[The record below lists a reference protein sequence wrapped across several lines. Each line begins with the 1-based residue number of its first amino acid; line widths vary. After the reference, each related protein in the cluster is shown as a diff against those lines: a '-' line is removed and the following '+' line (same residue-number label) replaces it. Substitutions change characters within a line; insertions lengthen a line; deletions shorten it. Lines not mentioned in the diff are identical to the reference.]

1 MSWTRR
7 ATTLVAGLLAGLVA
21 ASAMLL
27 VMAAGRTWL
36 GVSPLP
42 ESIPDR
48 IAPTLTI
55 SEFFELFG
63 RYGGYNGLKKFGI
76 TSGIQGIVGV
86 GALVG
91 VIYPLIVESRRSRS
105 WGSWRWDVSR
115 LGMLAI
121 GGLTLV
127 MWVGTLIFLSPVLH
141 TNFRG
146 LPPTQARLV
155 NIVGLLVTYAVFSL
169 TLILVYRFIA
179 PRAVEQTNHESVSPA
194 AGPATGVQSPAYVPV
209 GQPGTRRAI
218 MSIGLGALL
227 ALPTY
232 GLVRRLYDRATFAYD
247 GTVYNGPGVEPL
259 VPTEKFYSVTKNVVD
274 PNVARS
280 VWGLEISGLVDRKQT
295 WSFDELSALP
305 AIEQETTLM
314 CISNRI
320 GSGLASNAVWT
331 GVPLA
336 DLLNASGVREGAVEV
351 MLYGA
356 DGFTD
361 TFSIEKALD
370 PTTLVVYQMNGE
382 PLPQRHGYPVRIIV
396 PGLFGEKNVKWV
408 TSVEVLDHDGKG
420 FYEQQGWGP
429 NFVVPTRSDFFAPR
443 WRRSSGKDS
452 FSDPMRVNQVVTL
465 RGRAFAGDRGI
476 SQVEVSVD
484 GGETWDAATIDYPG
498 TRLTWIFW
506 SYEWTPA
513 APGDYVLVCRSTD
526 MEGGVQTSEVR
537 GTAPQG
543 ATGLHKVNAH
553 VE

>member
-1 MSWTRR
+1 
-7 ATTLVAGLLAGLVA
+7 
-21 ASAMLL
+21 ML
-27 VMAAGRTWL
+27 
-36 GVSPLP
+36 
-42 ESIPDR
+42 
-48 IAPTLTI
+48 
-55 SEFFELFG
+55 
-63 RYGGYNGLKKFGI
+63 
-76 TSGIQGIVGV
+76 
-86 GALVG
+86 
-91 VIYPLIVESRRSRS
+91 
-105 WGSWRWDVSR
+105 
-115 LGMLAI
+115 
-121 GGLTLV
+121 
-127 MWVGTLIFLSPVLH
+127 
-141 TNFRG
+141 
-146 LPPTQARLV
+146 
-155 NIVGLLVTYAVFSL
+155 
-169 TLILVYRFIA
+169 
-179 PRAVEQTNHESVSPA
+179 
-194 AGPATGVQSPAYVPV
+194 
-209 GQPGTRRAI
+209 
-218 MSIGLGALL
+218 SIGLGALL

-232 GLVRRLYDRATFAYD
+232 ALVRRLYDRATFAYD

-274 PNVARS
+274 PNVTTS
-280 VWGLEISGLVDRKQT
+280 VWGLEISGLVDRKLT
-295 WSFDELSALP
+295 WDFDELAALP

-320 GSGLASNAVWT
+320 GSGLASNAIWT

-408 TSVEVLDHDGKG
+408 TGIEVLDHDGKG

-452 FSDPMRVNQVVTL
+452 FSNPMPVNQAVSC
-465 RGRAFAGDRGI
+465 GDGPLPVIAASARWR
-476 SQVEVSVD
+476 SVSMA
-484 GGETWDAATIDYPG
+484 ERTWNTATIDYPG
-498 TRLTWIFW
+498 TQLTWVFW
-506 SYEWTPA
+506 SHEWTPA
-513 APGDYVLVCRSTD
+513 TPGDYLLVCRSTD
-526 MEGGVQTSEVR
+526 MEGGLQTSEVR